1 MQVPQP
7 SVWNVCSLLP
17 RVTVTRV
24 TDLSVFVP
32 REKVHSELQKQSL
45 YVVPASVDVCKIKV
59 IDRKSVV

>member
-24 TDLSVFVP
+24 SLTFLSLCHGKKYILSF
-32 REKVHSELQKQSL
+32 RSSHCML
-45 YVVPASVDVCKIKV
+45 YQPLWMYVK
-59 IDRKSVV
+59 